1 MNLLD
6 HPVQLIVF
14 LVLLSILPLLV
25 VLGTSFLKLSIV
37 LALLRNALGIQ
48 QTPPNVALHAI
59 ALVLTAYIMAPV
71 GFQVSDALA
80 KHPVDLASPAAVAHI
95 DDSILSPYRTFLKH
109 NTPPRQ
115 IQYFMDIGRRT
126 WPEHYKGRL
135 DANSLLV
142 LMPAFAVGQLIEAFK
157 MGLLLFL
164 PFLAIDMIVSI
175 LLLALGMMMVS
186 PLTIALP
193 FKLLLFVVM
202 GGWEKLLSQ
211 LMLSYS

>member
-14 LVLLSILPLLV
+14 LFLLSVLPLLV
-25 VLGTSFLKLSIV
+25 VLGTSFLKLSVV

-48 QTPPNVALHAI
+48 QVPPNMALYAI
-59 ALVLTAYIMAPV
+59 ALILTAYIMAPV
-71 GFQVSDALA
+71 GFQVSDAL
-80 KHPVDLASPAAVAHI
+80 KEHPVNFSSPASVAQI
-95 DDSILSPYRTFLKH
+95 DDSVLSPYRRFIKQH
-109 NTPPRQ
+109 TPPRQ
-115 IQYFMDIGRRT
+115 IRFFMEIGRRT
-126 WPEHYKGRL
+126 WPEYYKERL
-135 DANSLLV
+135 DADSLWV
-142 LMPAFAVGQLIEAFK
+142 LIPAFAVSQLIEAFK
-157 MGLLLFL
+157 IGVLLFL

-175 LLLALGMMMVS
+175 LLLTLGMMMVS

-193 FKLLLFVVM
+193 FKILLFVLM